1 MSYSFTILA
10 ATKSLALAAVASKL
24 DEVVAQQPSHEVDR
38 AQAQQAAELFVGLLP
53 DDAERDVRVSMNGSV
68 GGTWSSDNRV
78 AALSSV
84 AVGVGAY
91 LVQREP
97 QA

>member
-1 MSYSFTILA
+1 MSYSFTITA
-10 ATKSLALAAVASKL
+10 ANKALALAAVAAQL
-24 DEVVAQQPSHEVDR
+24 DAVVAAQPSHEVDR
-38 AQAQQAAELFVGLLP
+38 LQAQQTAELFVGLLP

-68 GGTWSSDNRV
+68 GGTWLSDNRV
-78 AALSSV
+78 AVLGSV

-91 LVQREP
+91 LAARQP